1 MNQINQAETME
12 SCSNLQADRD
22 LLVNENIGLAYSFA
36 KNCQNRGLPL
46 EDLRQEALLG
56 LLEAAEH
63 FEPERGLKFG
73 TYAGYWIKKRL
84 LAALEQENKAV
95 RNTEPLG
102 ERDLADHKQQVDAR
116 IESSITFP
124 SAMPD
129 LERGVLQLSLNE
141 GLALKEVASR
151 LGISVERVK
160 QLRGKAL
167 RRLRS

>member
-1 MNQINQAETME
+1 
-12 SCSNLQADRD
+12 
-22 LLVNENIGLAYSFA
+22 
-36 KNCQNRGLPL
+36 
-46 EDLRQEALLG
+46 
-56 LLEAAEH
+56 
-63 FEPERGLKFG
+63 
-73 TYAGYWIKKRL
+73 
-84 LAALEQENKAV
+84 
-95 RNTEPLG
+95 
-102 ERDLADHKQQVDAR
+102 ADHKQQVDAR